1 MRKAE
6 LTRKTN
12 ETDIFLS
19 LNLDGTGKSNIDTGV
34 GFFDHMLDLFTKHGS
49 FDLTI
54 KAQGDNADNHHVIE
68 DIGIV
73 LGQALYEA
81 LGDKKGIKRYSFIFL
96 PMDESLARIVIDL
109 SGRSYLVYDVDLTRE
124 FIGEM
129 ETEMIEEFFI
139 AFTNNSRMN
148 LHIKSEY
155 GKNNH
160 HIVEGI
166 FKGLGRAL
174 KEAVFIEDPNGEIPS
189 TKGLLE

>member
-1 MRKAE
+1 MRKIKK
-6 LTRKTN
+6 TRKTN
-12 ETDIFLS
+12 ETSIELE
-19 LNLDGTGKSNIDTGV
+19 LNLDGTGKSQIQTGV
-34 GFFDHMLDLFTKHGS
+34 GFFNHMLDLFTKHGS
-49 FDLTI
+49 FDLMI
-54 KAQGDNADNHHVIE
+54 NAIGDDVDNHHVIE

-81 LGDKKGIKRYSFIFL
+81 LGDKRGIKRYSFIFM

-109 SGRSYLVYDVDLTRE
+109 SGRSYLVYEVEFTRE
-124 FIGEM
+124 FLGDL
-129 ETEMIEEFFI
+129 ETEMFEEFFI
-139 AFTNNSRMN
+139 AFTNNSKMN

-160 HIVEGI
+160 HIIEGI

-174 KEAVFIEDPNGEIPS
+174 KEAVKIESNEIPS